1 MENRVHHVTEG
12 VAAWIAMTPRR
23 QGVIVG
29 GLSSREVGKSASG
42 VGSEGYESTRR

>member
-1 MENRVHHVTEG
+1 MENKFHHVTDV
-12 VAAWIAMTPRR
+12 VAAWIAMTPSC

-42 VGSEGYESTRR
+42 VGSEGYEGTRR